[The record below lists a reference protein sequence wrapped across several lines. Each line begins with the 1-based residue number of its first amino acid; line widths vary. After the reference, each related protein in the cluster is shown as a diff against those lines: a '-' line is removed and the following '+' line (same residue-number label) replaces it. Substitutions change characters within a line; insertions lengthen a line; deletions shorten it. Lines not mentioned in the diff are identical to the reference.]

1 MRRWGL
7 GAFGPFHEN
16 ARARGKKGTR
26 ARALK
31 LKETQKNPKK
41 MMVALSVVAACFCSA
56 LDLLDL
62 LDLLDARTVVA
73 ILLAPACVAAVTL
86 GALTVAR
93 LDDEHS
99 VVARVALV
107 VRAPPAECTVCLAH
121 ADAPVALACGHAFHA
136 ACLSRW
142 LELTPTCPLCRA
154 SATMR

>member
-1 MRRWGL
+1 MR
-7 GAFGPFHEN
+7 PFHEN
-16 ARARGKKGTR
+16 ARSREKKGTR
-26 ARALK
+26 ARALNP
-31 LKETQKNPKK
+31 KETQENSKK
-41 MMVALSVVAACFCSA
+41 MAVALSVVAACFCSA
-56 LDLLDL
+56 

-73 ILLAPACVAAVTL
+73 ILLAPACVAAVAL

-99 VVARVALV
+99 VVARVAHTAPSAALV

-136 ACLSRW
+136 ACVSRW